1 MQVLNAGVLEC
12 PTNWWEGKTATCR
25 DCGAKGRLQPGDAVK
40 VIEPKNRGYGDR
52 PSVTLP
58 CPTEGCD
65 GVLEATQWSFL
76 QDGYANQWPGGN
88 KVITGQ

>member
-1 MQVLNAGVLEC
+1 MTENYVGDKLHYKHAL
-12 PTNWWEGKTATCR
+12 TNETNRG
-25 DCGAKGRLQPGDAVK
+25 CGAKGRLQPGDAVK